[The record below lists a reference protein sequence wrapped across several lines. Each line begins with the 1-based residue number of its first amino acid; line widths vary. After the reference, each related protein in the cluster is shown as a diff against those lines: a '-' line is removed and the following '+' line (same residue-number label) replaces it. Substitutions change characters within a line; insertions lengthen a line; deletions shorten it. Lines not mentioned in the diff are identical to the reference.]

1 MGIFSEGSMEKETST
16 GAIIGYVLFGF
27 AIVLAVAF
35 LVFAGI
41 KLATGDKDKET
52 AEPVAVEQTVEIDTE
67 AVDK

>member
-16 GAIIGYVLFGF
+16 GALIGYVLFGF

-41 KLATGDKDKET
+41 KLATGDKEAT
-52 AEPVAVEQTVEIDTE
+52 EPVAVEQTVET
-67 AVDK
+67 VDE